1 MPGCQLIPIECAHV
15 RRASTA
21 GIGIKSSDAFCASLC
36 REHHS
41 ESHTIGEQTFE
52 RRHGINL
59 MALAQE
65 FYERSPHKAKLDNP
79 YA

>member
-1 MPGCQLIPIECAHV
+1 MPIECAHV

-21 GIGIKSSDAFCASLC
+21 GIGIKSSDAYCVSLC
-36 REHHS
+36 REHHR
-41 ESHTIGEQTFE
+41 ESHTGEKSFE
-52 RRHGINL
+52 AKYKLNL

-65 FYERSPHKAKLDNP
+65 FYERSPFKGRLDNP